1 MKPPLE
7 FAVAV
12 ALPIAAVYAVIGG
25 GRLVKWLSDQPSRP
39 DSPEPIEQLRA
50 NLVRLRA
57 QLEDMETRS
66 DQPAKNLRVRA
77 LRAAYVD
84 RLLDACQRLDV
95 SPPPAPARVRKAS
108 GRATSTGWRP
118 HCWNAGSTSGN
129 RPRADRARQP
139 GRTTYDR
146 CVLPVLAVS
155 EEVPL
160 VFIPAMPARPPGP
173 TARSAPGITCWT
185 SS

>member
-1 MKPPLE
+1 MKPPVE

-25 GRLVKWLSDQPSRP
+25 GRLLKWLSDQPSRP
-39 DSPEPIEQLRA
+39 HSPEPIEQLRA

-84 RLLDACQRLDV
+84 KLLDACQRLDV
-95 SPPPAPARVRKAS
+95 SPPPGARTRPESVRQSDIYRVEAALLEYGLDVREPA
-108 GRATSTGWRP
+108 
-118 HCWNAGSTSGN
+118 
-129 RPRADRARQP
+129 AR
-139 GRTTYDR
+139 
-146 CVLPVLAVS
+146 
-155 EEVPL
+155 
-160 VFIPAMPARPPGP
+160 
-173 TARSAPGITCWT
+173 
-185 SS
+185 

>member
-7 FAVAV
+7 FGLAV

-95 SPPPAPARVRKAS
+95 SPPAGAGERPESVRQSDIYRMEAALLERGLDVREQAAR
-108 GRATSTGWRP
+108 
-118 HCWNAGSTSGN
+118 
-129 RPRADRARQP
+129 
-139 GRTTYDR
+139 
-146 CVLPVLAVS
+146 
-155 EEVPL
+155 
-160 VFIPAMPARPPGP
+160 
-173 TARSAPGITCWT
+173 
-185 SS
+185 

>member
-7 FAVAV
+7 FGLAV

-25 GRLVKWLSDQPSRP
+25 GRLLKWLSDQPSRP
-39 DSPEPIEQLRA
+39 QSPEPIEQLRA
-50 NLVRLRA
+50 GLVRLRA

-95 SPPPAPARVRKAS
+95 SPP
-108 GRATSTGWRP
+108 
-118 HCWNAGSTSGN
+118 AGVG
-129 RPRADRARQP
+129 
-139 GRTTYDR
+139 
-146 CVLPVLAVS
+146 
-155 EEVPL
+155 
-160 VFIPAMPARPPGP
+160 ARPE
-173 TARSAPGITCWT
+173 SAPQSDIYRMEAALLERGLDVREPAAR
-185 SS
+185 

>member
-7 FAVAV
+7 FGLAV

-25 GRLVKWLSDQPSRP
+25 GRLLKWLSDQPSRP

-95 SPPPAPARVRKAS
+95 SPPAGAGERPESVRQSDIYRMEAALLERGLDVREQAAR
-108 GRATSTGWRP
+108 
-118 HCWNAGSTSGN
+118 
-129 RPRADRARQP
+129 
-139 GRTTYDR
+139 
-146 CVLPVLAVS
+146 
-155 EEVPL
+155 
-160 VFIPAMPARPPGP
+160 
-173 TARSAPGITCWT
+173 
-185 SS
+185 

>member
-7 FAVAV
+7 FGLAV

-25 GRLVKWLSDQPSRP
+25 GRLLNWLSDQQSQPH
-39 DSPEPIEQLRA
+39 SPEPIEQLRA

-84 RLLDACQRLDV
+84 KLLDACQRLDV
-95 SPPPAPARVRKAS
+95 SPP
-108 GRATSTGWRP
+108 
-118 HCWNAGSTSGN
+118 AGAG
-129 RPRADRARQP
+129 
-139 GRTTYDR
+139 
-146 CVLPVLAVS
+146 
-155 EEVPL
+155 
-160 VFIPAMPARPPGP
+160 ARPESVRQSDIYRMEAALLERGLDVREQA
-173 TARSAPGITCWT
+173 AR
-185 SS
+185 

>member
-12 ALPIAAVYAVIGG
+12 ALPIAAVYAMIGG
-25 GRLVKWLSDQPSRP
+25 GRLLQWLTDQQSRP
-39 DSPEPIEQLRA
+39 GSPEPIEQLRA

-84 RLLDACQRLDV
+84 KLLDACQRLGV
-95 SPPPAPARVRKAS
+95 SPPAGVVGARPES
-108 GRATSTGWRP
+108 
-118 HCWNAGSTSGN
+118 
-129 RPRADRARQP
+129 ARQSDIYRMEAALLER
-139 GRTTYDR
+139 GLDVR
-146 CVLPVLAVS
+146 
-155 EEVPL
+155 E
-160 VFIPAMPARPPGP
+160 PAAR
-173 TARSAPGITCWT
+173 
-185 SS
+185 

>member
-12 ALPIAAVYAVIGG
+12 ALPIAAVYAMIGG
-25 GRLVKWLSDQPSRP
+25 GRLVQWLSDQQSRP

-84 RLLDACQRLDV
+84 RLVDACQRLDV
-95 SPPPAPARVRKAS
+95 NPPAGA
-108 GRATSTGWRP
+108 
-118 HCWNAGSTSGN
+118 
-129 RPRADRARQP
+129 RARPESVRQSDIYRMEA
-139 GRTTYDR
+139 GLLERGLNVR
-146 CVLPVLAVS
+146 
-155 EEVPL
+155 E
-160 VFIPAMPARPPGP
+160 PAAR
-173 TARSAPGITCWT
+173 
-185 SS
+185 

>member
-12 ALPIAAVYAVIGG
+12 ALPIAAVYAMIGG
-25 GRLVKWLSDQPSRP
+25 GRLLQWLSEQPSRA

-84 RLLDACQRLDV
+84 RLLDACQRLGV
-95 SPPPAPARVRKAS
+95 SPP
-108 GRATSTGWRP
+108 
-118 HCWNAGSTSGN
+118 AGVG
-129 RPRADRARQP
+129 
-139 GRTTYDR
+139 
-146 CVLPVLAVS
+146 
-155 EEVPL
+155 
-160 VFIPAMPARPPGP
+160 ARPESVRQSDIYRMEAALLERGLDVREPA
-173 TARSAPGITCWT
+173 AR
-185 SS
+185 

>member
-25 GRLVKWLSDQPSRP
+25 GRLLKWLSDQPSRP
-39 DSPEPIEQLRA
+39 HSPEPIEQLRA

-84 RLLDACQRLDV
+84 KLLDACQRLDV
-95 SPPPAPARVRKAS
+95 SPPAGAGGRPESVRQSDIYRMEAALLERGLDVREQAAR
-108 GRATSTGWRP
+108 
-118 HCWNAGSTSGN
+118 
-129 RPRADRARQP
+129 
-139 GRTTYDR
+139 
-146 CVLPVLAVS
+146 
-155 EEVPL
+155 
-160 VFIPAMPARPPGP
+160 
-173 TARSAPGITCWT
+173 
-185 SS
+185 

>member
-1 MKPPLE
+1 MKPPVE

-25 GRLVKWLSDQPSRP
+25 GRLLKWLSDQPSRP
-39 DSPEPIEQLRA
+39 HSPEPIEQLRA

-84 RLLDACQRLDV
+84 KLLDACQRLDV
-95 SPPPAPARVRKAS
+95 SPPDGAQAHPENVRQSDIYRMEAALLERGLDVREPAAR
-108 GRATSTGWRP
+108 
-118 HCWNAGSTSGN
+118 
-129 RPRADRARQP
+129 
-139 GRTTYDR
+139 
-146 CVLPVLAVS
+146 
-155 EEVPL
+155 
-160 VFIPAMPARPPGP
+160 
-173 TARSAPGITCWT
+173 
-185 SS
+185 